1 MRELLIWSIDKFF
14 TVIYM
19 LIFIRIVLSWI
30 RTNSYNKYIVLIYQ
44 LTDPILEPFRR
55 LISRFGL
62 DTGMIDFSPLVAY
75 LVLQFI
81 ENLII
86 KAIWLIL

>member
-19 LIFIRIVLSWI
+19 LIFIRIILSWI

-86 KAIWLIL
+86 KTIWLIL